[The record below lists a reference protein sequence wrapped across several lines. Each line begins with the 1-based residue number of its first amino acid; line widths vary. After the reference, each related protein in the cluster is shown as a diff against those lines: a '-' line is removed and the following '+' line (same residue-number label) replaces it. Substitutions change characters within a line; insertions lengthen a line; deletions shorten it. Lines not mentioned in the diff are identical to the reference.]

1 MANLT
6 PQSGRDKPT
15 TGSRPQSGPRLKL
28 SSLMKR
34 SSQAGAKQIAM
45 LLVMILIL
53 FPLFF
58 IFNNALKTRDQYLGN
73 QLALSTTPTLENYV
87 KVSQY
92 AGLWTW
98 FSNSIILTSVSV
110 GLCTLIAILAAYA
123 FANMQFPGRDT
134 LFNLI
139 TPLMVIPPI
148 VMIIPLFVLF
158 QKMQLINSLGGPI
171 LIYTGLM
178 LPFTIYLLRNFF
190 ITIPREIREAA
201 LLDGCSSLQLVTKI
215 ILPLSRPA
223 LVTSMIVNAVWVW
236 NELLIALV
244 FLQTEAQRTL
254 IVGIAAS
261 LQKRFNLD
269 IPLLMAGLAVATLP
283 MIVLYVIGQN
293 ALVRGLTAGFEK

>member
-1 MANLT
+1 MADAT
-6 PQSGRDKPT
+6 PNSAERRAVPERKIWNPFAFL
-15 TGSRPQSGPRLKL
+15 RRGPE
-28 SSLMKR
+28 SLI
-34 SSQAGAKQIAM
+34 KQVAM
-45 LLVMILIL
+45 LVLMAVIL

-58 IFNNALKTRDQYLGN
+58 IFNNSLKTRDQYLAN
-73 QLALSTTPTLENYV
+73 QLSLATSPVWDNFLKVFQYPRLLS
-87 KVSQY
+87 
-92 AGLWTW
+92 W
-98 FSNSIILTSVSV
+98 FANSLILTGGSVII
-110 GLCTLIAILAAYA
+110 CTMMAILAAYA
-123 FANMQFPGRDT
+123 FATLRFPGRDT

-158 QKMQLINSLGGPI
+158 QKIGLINNLLGPI
-171 LIYTGLM
+171 LIYIGLM

-190 ITIPREIREAA
+190 VTIPREIREAA
-201 LLDGCSSLQLVTKI
+201 LLDGCSSWQLVTKI

-244 FLQTEAQRTL
+244 FLQTEEQRTL

-269 IPLLMAGLAVATLP
+269 VPSLMAGLAVATVP
-283 MIVLYVIGQN
+283 MIILYVLGQN
-293 ALVRGLTAGFEK
+293 ALVRGLVAGFEK

>member
-1 MANLT
+1 M
-6 PQSGRDKPT
+6 GE
-15 TGSRPQSGPRLKL
+15 
-28 SSLMKR
+28 M
-34 SSQAGAKQIAM
+34 SSQPLERSKPAQEPTWFGKLAARLQRAPEAVIKQIAM
-45 LLVMILIL
+45 IFLMAVIL

-58 IFNNALKTRDQYLGN
+58 IFNNALKTRDEYMAN
-73 QLALSTTPTLENYV
+73 QLALPTSVTWDNFTAV
-87 KVSQY
+87 FQY
-92 AGLWTW
+92 PRLLSW
-98 FSNSIILTSVSV
+98 FGNSILLTGVSV

-123 FANMQFPGRDT
+123 FANLQFPGRNT

-148 VMIIPLFVLF
+148 VMIIPIFVLF
-158 QKMQLINSLGGPI
+158 QKVGLINNLAGPI
-171 LIYTGLM
+171 VIYTGLM

-201 LLDGCSSLQLVTKI
+201 LLDGCSSWQLVTKI

-223 LVTSMIVNAVWVW
+223 LVTSVIVNAVWVW

-244 FLQTEAQRTL
+244 FLQTEEQRTL

-269 IPLLMAGLAVATLP
+269 IPSLMAGLAVATIP
-283 MIVLYVIGQN
+283 MILLYVVGQN
-293 ALVRGLTAGFEK
+293 ALVRGLVAGFEK

>member
-1 MANLT
+1 MANASS
-6 PQSGRDKPT
+6 PPAQPGRLA
-15 TGSRPQSGPRLKL
+15 QF
-28 SSLMKR
+28 SSFIHRAPESAIK
-34 SSQAGAKQIAM
+34 QA
-45 LLVMILIL
+45 VMILLMAVIL

-58 IFNNALKTRDQYLGN
+58 IFNNALKTRDQYLAN
-73 QLALSTTPTLENYV
+73 QLTLATSPTWENYARV
-87 KVSQY
+87 FQY
-92 AGLWTW
+92 PRLLSW
-98 FSNSIILTSVSV
+98 FGNSLILTAVSV

-123 FANMQFPGRDT
+123 LANLQFPGRDT

-148 VMIIPLFVLF
+148 VMLIPMFVLF
-158 QKMQLINSLGGPI
+158 QRLRLINNLAGPI
-171 LIYTGLM
+171 IIYTGLM
-178 LPFTIYLLRNFF
+178 LPFTIFLLRNFF

-201 LLDGCSSLQLVTKI
+201 LLDGCSSFQMVTRI
-215 ILPLSRPA
+215 IMPLSRPA

-244 FLQTEAQRTL
+244 FLQTEEQRTL

-269 IPLLMAGLAVATLP
+269 VPSLMAGLAIATVP
-283 MIVLYVIGQN
+283 MIILYIVGQN